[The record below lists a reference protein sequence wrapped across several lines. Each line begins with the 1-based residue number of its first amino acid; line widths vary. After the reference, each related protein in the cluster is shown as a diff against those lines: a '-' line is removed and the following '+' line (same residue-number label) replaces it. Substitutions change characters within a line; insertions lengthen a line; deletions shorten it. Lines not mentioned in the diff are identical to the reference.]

1 MIALSDDIVIMQVQS
16 QIESSVNM
24 CIYKKNI
31 ESWTLVLGALLK
43 KTRITNKYTA
53 ENIFIPLT

>member
-31 ESWTLVLGALLK
+31 ESKKCISFKGIVTCHKESRHFFLGSRNLS
-43 KTRITNKYTA
+43 
-53 ENIFIPLT
+53 